1 MIFAPHD
8 YQRKAIRWI
17 MDKPRCALF
26 AEMGLGKTVITL
38 TALKSLR
45 DDFEVQRVLIVAP
58 KKVAE
63 STWSTEADKWD
74 HLRGLTIATA
84 LGDVR
89 QRRSAVERGADITV
103 TGRDNFTWLWETC
116 GGKQW
121 PFDTLVLDELT
132 SFKNSTSKRFKAM
145 RHATAVTPRVIGL
158 TGTPAPN
165 GYADLWAQM
174 CCIDGGERLGKS
186 KTRYL
191 DNYFYLQKWGNVT
204 IRCTPRPGAC
214 DAISAKISDV
224 CLTLRAADYLEM
236 PDMIVRDFMVVL
248 PPPVRKKY
256 DDFERNMVMDFA
268 RAQDGGE
275 TEVIA
280 TSAAALMTKL
290 SQMANGAVYDVDHN
304 PHEEHGEKL
313 EALKE
318 IVEGA
323 SGGVLVF
330 YHFQSDVSR
339 IHSSLKGYRV
349 EVYEG
354 PASLERWNH
363 CEIDVLLAHPA
374 STAYGLNMQAGG
386 HTIVWFGLGWNLE
399 LYQQANA
406 RLHRQG
412 QTHPVI
418 VHRLLCAGTVDERA
432 RDALT
437 SKDTMQS
444 TLMTE
449 LKKLIDKHKN

>member
-1 MIFAPHD
+1 MIFTPHD
-8 YQRKAIRWI
+8 YQRRAIRWI
-17 MDKPRCALF
+17 IEKPRCALF
-26 AEMGLGKTVITL
+26 AEMGLGKTVVTL

-63 STWSTEADKWD
+63 STWSTEADKWN
-74 HLRGLTIATA
+74 HLVDLTIAVA

-89 QRRSAVERGADITV
+89 QRRNAVERGADITV
-103 TGRDNFTWLWETC
+103 TGRDNFAWLWETY
-116 GGKQW
+116 GKKW

-132 SFKNSTSKRFKAM
+132 SFKNSTSKRFKSM
-145 RHATAVTPRVIGL
+145 RRASAVTPRVIGL

-165 GYADLWAQM
+165 GYADLWAQI

-191 DNYFYLQKWGNVT
+191 DAYFYQQKWNNVT

-256 DDFERNMVMDFA
+256 DDFEREMVMDFA
-268 RAQDGGE
+268 RTQEGGV

-280 TSAAALMTKL
+280 SSAAALMTKL
-290 SQMANGAVYDVDHN
+290 SQMANGAVYDADHN
-304 PHEEHGEKL
+304 PHEEHQEKL
-313 EALKE
+313 EALRE
-318 IVEGA
+318 IVESA

-330 YHFQSDVSR
+330 YHFQSDIDR
-339 IHSSLKGYRV
+339 IRGALKGYRV
-349 EVYEG
+349 ELYEG
-354 PASLERWNH
+354 PETLAAWNRR
-363 CEIDVLLAHPA
+363 EIDVLLAHPA
-374 STAYGLNMQAGG
+374 STAYGLNMQDGG

-418 VHRLLCAGTVDERA
+418 VHRLLCTGTVDERA

>member
-1 MIFAPHD
+1 
-8 YQRKAIRWI
+8 
-17 MDKPRCALF
+17 
-26 AEMGLGKTVITL
+26 
-38 TALKSLR
+38 
-45 DDFEVQRVLIVAP
+45 
-58 KKVAE
+58 
-63 STWSTEADKWD
+63 
-74 HLRGLTIATA
+74 
-84 LGDVR
+84 
-89 QRRSAVERGADITV
+89 
-103 TGRDNFTWLWETC
+103 
-116 GGKQW
+116 
-121 PFDTLVLDELT
+121 
-132 SFKNSTSKRFKAM
+132 
-145 RHATAVTPRVIGL
+145 
-158 TGTPAPN
+158 
-165 GYADLWAQM
+165 
-174 CCIDGGERLGKS
+174 
-186 KTRYL
+186 
-191 DNYFYLQKWGNVT
+191 
-204 IRCTPRPGAC
+204 
-214 DAISAKISDV
+214 
-224 CLTLRAADYLEM
+224 
-236 PDMIVRDFMVVL
+236 MVVV
-248 PPPVRKKY
+248 PPPVHKKY

-449 LKKLIDKHKN
+449 LKKLIDKHKTQQNGIMV